1 MSTTPPEQPPS
12 SSQPSSPPPSGGYGT
27 GADRPNV
34 NFNLEALMP
43 TPGNAEMVVYILAAI
58 VVAIIALAADSVG
71 SPQWVDWFKWVTA
84 AYLLSRGIAKA
95 SRVLER

>member
-1 MSTTPPEQPPS
+1 MSTTPPEQPTTP
-12 SSQPSSPPPSGGYGT
+12 QQPSGGYGT
-27 GADRPNV
+27 GGRPNV

-43 TPGNAEMVVYILAAI
+43 TPGNAEMVVYVLAAI
-58 VVAIIALAADSVG
+58 VVAIIALAADSVD

>member
-1 MSTTPPEQPPS
+1 MSTTPPEQPT
-12 SSQPSSPPPSGGYGT
+12 SPQQQPPSGYG
-27 GADRPNV
+27 RPNV
-34 NFNLEALMP
+34 NLNLDAIMP

-58 VVAIIALAADSVG
+58 VVAIIALAADSVD

>member
-1 MSTTPPEQPPS
+1 MSTTPPEQPA
-12 SSQPSSPPPSGGYGT
+12 SQQQPSGGYGS
-27 GADRPNV
+27 GPGRPNV
-34 NFNLEALMP
+34 NFNLEAIMP

-58 VVAIIALAADSVG
+58 VVAIIALAADAG
-71 SPQWVDWFKWVTA
+71 DSPQWVDWFKWVTA

>member
-1 MSTTPPEQPPS
+1 MSETPPEQPTT
-12 SSQPSSPPPSGGYGT
+12 SQQPSGGYG
-27 GADRPNV
+27 GPSRPNV
-34 NFNLEALMP
+34 NFNLDAIMP

-58 VVAIIALAADSVG
+58 VVAIIALAADSVD